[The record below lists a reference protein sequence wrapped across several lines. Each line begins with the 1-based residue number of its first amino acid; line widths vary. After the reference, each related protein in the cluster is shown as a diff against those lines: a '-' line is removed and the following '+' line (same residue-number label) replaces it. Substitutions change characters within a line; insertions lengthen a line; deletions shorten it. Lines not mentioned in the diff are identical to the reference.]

1 MCGSSFLHTK
11 EIAMGDIQDALG
23 TFQKMM
29 DYKYKFE
36 VSHKRTAYAFELS
49 FEEKDF
55 RHMAGLHYL
64 SDIDI
69 PKTPK
74 TLFEKIRNEKII
86 DKYLGTSVNYTKV
99 QDSYANV
106 QSRIYGLKYLERY
119 LDNNNLIC
127 KYVKYMNLYSNID
140 ADYMIKSTIE
150 HRTAYIFLKKR
161 KQKESYCICSFF
173 IEAQREYKGIGVYWL
188 YKSKIKIE
196 DNKEEVLYNRLNKGA
211 VH

>member
-1 MCGSSFLHTK
+1 MFGSSFLYTK
-11 EIAMGDIQDALG
+11 EITVGDIQDALG

-29 DYKYKFE
+29 DYKYKFV
-36 VSHKRTAYAFELS
+36 VSHKKTAYDFELN

-64 SDIDI
+64 NDIDVS
-69 PKTPK
+69 KAPK
-74 TLFEKIRNEKII
+74 TLFEKIRNEKIN
-86 DKYLGTSVNYTKV
+86 DEYLGRSVNYTKV

-127 KYVKYMNLYSNID
+127 KYVKYMNQYSSID

-161 KQKESYCICSFF
+161 KQSESYCICSFF
-173 IEAQREYKGIGVYWL
+173 IEPQREYKGIGVYWL
-188 YKSKIKIE
+188 YKSKVRLDDSTE
-196 DNKEEVLYNRLNKGA
+196 VVLYNRLSRDVA
-211 VH
+211 D